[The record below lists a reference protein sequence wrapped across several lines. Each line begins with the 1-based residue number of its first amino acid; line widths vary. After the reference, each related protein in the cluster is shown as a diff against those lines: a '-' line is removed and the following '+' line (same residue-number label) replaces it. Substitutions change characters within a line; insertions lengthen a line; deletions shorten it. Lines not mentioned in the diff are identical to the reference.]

1 MLFKYSHLC
10 RKREGAVVH
19 GEGVEGV
26 LFKSCNS
33 LEGLK
38 GLGFVDLI
46 T

>member
-1 MLFKYSHLC
+1 M
-10 RKREGAVVH
+10 H

-38 GLGFVDLI
+38 GLGFDDLLTWPI
-46 T
+46 FFYIL